1 MKNTVKEEIINSV
14 FGENSAKLDSDAPDC
29 RYFNYRKTGI
39 YIVIEEDKCALK
51 LFGYPKG
58 QPVSLSLAKLV
69 HSLFKNESNVKIA
82 ATLKQSVEEQR
93 GTTFYPL
100 SKDDFLL
107 ETNEINWDEIVSLTW
122 FSVYFEETDFEKVKN
137 YVKMFKQRIDEN
149 MDEIKEILSED
160 SNQEQERLLMQSEE
174 KNIAF
179 FEHPAF
185 YVAYKAMQENI
196 DDGAVFLKEIGVWKN
211 YIQYKPQNGLGED
224 WAWSSCHYEF
234 RIDKGDLQVCFH
246 CEKTCPYQSKFADLL
261 KNLTEG
267 IFPKKWVHKNKSW
280 IEYARIPLSDPD
292 AGVKAADAMC
302 NFYRNCG
309 DKINKLIET
318 CKSGVETVED
328 LFNQNESGGKSVKK
342 NEEIALNTIL
352 YGPPGTGKTFNTMA
366 YAVAI
371 CEEKDV
377 SELKKEMQDD
387 YGSVKKRYDALKD
400 AGRIEFV
407 TFHQSYGYEDF
418 IEGIKPD
425 LDNTTGELKYKLEVG
440 CFKSFCDKVFGNF
453 EEAWENLCD
462 KLDDEEKEFLEI
474 PYISDETKTFPIEWN
489 ASHNGLKAKGAHRF
503 FNKKQLENV
512 YKKEPGVKKRGHD
525 NYRKAIVKFMQKE
538 CGLKEYNGNE
548 KSETVNN
555 ARVFIIDEINRGNI
569 SKIFGELITLI
580 EPSKRIGVVEEM
592 YAKLPCSGDEF
603 GVPNNVYI
611 LGTMNTADR
620 SIAMMDTALRR
631 RFNFVEMMPDTSDSS
646 PLKGKVIGD
655 IDICEMLKIINKRIE
670 YLYDREHTI
679 GHAFFIGIDDFD
691 GLASVFRNKVI
702 PLLQEYFYDDYE
714 KIRLV
719 LGDDGKSE
727 EYQFVSRKLP
737 ENNLFKGR
745 ILDDGNDDQKY
756 VYGINQKAFDSPE
769 SYKGII

>member
-1 MKNTVKEEIINSV
+1 MS
-14 FGENSAKLDSDAPDC
+14 
-29 RYFNYRKTGI
+29 
-39 YIVIEEDKCALK
+39 
-51 LFGYPKG
+51 
-58 QPVSLSLAKLV
+58 
-69 HSLFKNESNVKIA
+69 
-82 ATLKQSVEEQR
+82 
-93 GTTFYPL
+93 
-100 SKDDFLL
+100 
-107 ETNEINWDEIVSLTW
+107 
-122 FSVYFEETDFEKVKN
+122 ETDFVH
-137 YVKMFKQRIDEN
+137 
-149 MDEIKEILSED
+149 S
-160 SNQEQERLLMQSEE
+160 
-174 KNIAF
+174 
-179 FEHPAF
+179 AF
-185 YVAYKAMQENI
+185 YYAYKAMREKIENGTI
-196 DDGAVFLKEIGVWKN
+196 SMEEILAKKDC
-211 YIQYKPQNGLGED
+211 IQYKPRNGLSED
-224 WAWSSCHYEF
+224 WEWSKCHYEF
-234 RIDKGDLQVCFH
+234 RIDDGDMQVCFH
-246 CEKTCPYQSKFADLL
+246 CEHDWPYQDKFAYFLI
-261 KNLTEG
+261 NLHDG
-267 IFPKKWVHKNKSW
+267 IFPKKWVRKDKSW
-280 IEYARIPLSDPD
+280 IEYARIPLSDSNV
-292 AGVKAADAMC
+292 GVKAAEAMC
-302 NFYRNCG
+302 DFYRNYG
-309 DKINKLIET
+309 DKIDELIRNS
-318 CKSGVETVED
+318 KFSGEVNID
-328 LFNQNESGGKSVKK
+328 LFSKNANGGNRVTKK
-342 NEEIALNTIL
+342 EEIALNTIL

-366 YAVAI
+366 FAVSI

-377 SELKKEMQDD
+377 SEIKKEMQDD
-387 YGSVKKRYDALKD
+387 CGSVKKRYDALKD
-400 AGRIEFV
+400 AGRIEFI

-440 CFKSFCDKVFGNF
+440 SFKSFCDKVFGNF

-580 EPSKRIGVVEEM
+580 EPSKRIGAVEEM

-603 GVPNNVYI
+603 GVPNNIYI

-631 RFNFVEMMPDTSDSS
+631 RFNFVEMMPDTGDSS

>member
-1 MKNTVKEEIINSV
+1 MAVFKNDQEKEKFVRSFLNEKIKN
-14 FGENSAKLDSDAPDC
+14 GELKNAKIRNGNLGCYLSSNHGLLK
-29 RYFNYRKTGI
+29 Y
-39 YIVIEEDKCALK
+39 VAL
-51 LFGYPKG
+51 G
-58 QPVSLSLAKLV
+58 V
-69 HSLFKNESNVKIA
+69 NESNVFLRFWEHEDKKPRKENIEKRRSYLEDYYKKIQQDLGPEVKYKSFNNVNHYICDKDN
-82 ATLKQSVEEQR
+82 TLK
-93 GTTFYPL
+93 GFCAYYP
-100 SKDDFLL
+100 D
-107 ETNEINWDEIVSLTW
+107 
-122 FSVYFEETDFEKVKN
+122 
-137 YVKMFKQRIDEN
+137 R
-149 MDEIKEILSED
+149 
-160 SNQEQERLLMQSEE
+160 
-174 KNIAF
+174 
-179 FEHPAF
+179 
-185 YVAYKAMQENI
+185 
-196 DDGAVFLKEIGVWKN
+196 
-211 YIQYKPQNGLGED
+211 
-224 WAWSSCHYEF
+224 
-234 RIDKGDLQVCFH
+234 
-246 CEKTCPYQSKFADLL
+246 
-261 KNLTEG
+261 
-267 IFPKKWVHKNKSW
+267 
-280 IEYARIPLSDPD
+280 
-292 AGVKAADAMC
+292 
-302 NFYRNCG
+302 
-309 DKINKLIET
+309 
-318 CKSGVETVED
+318 
-328 LFNQNESGGKSVKK
+328 KSVKELEK
-342 NEEIALNTIL
+342 DINRLYDVYSHMKDAVDGSKILELIQRSKGAIPSGISNNGEKEMSVFEANKEKIELNTIL

-371 CEEKDV
+371 CEGKNV
-377 SELKKEMQDD
+377 SEIKNEVYDD
-387 YGSVKKRYDALKD
+387 YGSVKNRYDALKE

-425 LDNTTGELKYKLEVG
+425 LEDSTGELKYKLEAG

-548 KSETVNN
+548 KNETLNK
-555 ARVFIIDEINRGNI
+555 AHVFVIDEINRGNI

-580 EPSKRIGVVEEM
+580 EPSKRLGEKESMKVT
-592 YAKLPCSGDEF
+592 LPCSGDEF

-631 RFNFVEMMPDTSDSS
+631 RFNFVEMMPDTSESS
-646 PLKGKVIGD
+646 PLNGKIIEG
-655 IDICEMLKIINKRIE
+655 IDICKMLMTINKRIE

-679 GHAFFIGIDDFD
+679 GHAFFIGINDFA
-691 GLASVFRNKVI
+691 GLSSVFRNKVI

-727 EYQFVSRKLP
+727 EHQFVTKKKP
-737 ENNLFKGR
+737 EPNLFRGQVFEDR
-745 ILDDGNDDQKY
+745 SDDEKY
-756 VYGINQKAFDSPE
+756 IYEVNEKAFNLQE
-769 SYKGII
+769 SYKGIIQ

>member
-137 YVKMFKQRIDEN
+137 YVKMFKQRIDGKYEKIN
-149 MDEIKEILSED
+149 EILSNNSD
-160 SNQEQERLLMQSEE
+160 
-174 KNIAF
+174 
-179 FEHPAF
+179 
-185 YVAYKAMQENI
+185 
-196 DDGAVFLKEIGVWKN
+196 
-211 YIQYKPQNGLGED
+211 LGE
-224 WAWSSCHYEF
+224 SSSDNSVSSLLEKIKDLMNEKIKQGETKLAYLALNPKYSCLQYGYGGTNSEIWRSSKCHYEF
-234 RIDKGDLQVCFH
+234 NETKRPRNIAICFH
-246 CEKTCPYQSKFADLL
+246 CEKNYGKNGGRELLADLL
-261 KNLTEG
+261 K
-267 IFPKKWVHKNKSW
+267 KNKDLQTMLIDW
-280 IEYARIPLSDPD
+280 QGLDGAGICYANISTK
-292 AGVKAADAMC
+292 GNADEIAKNAVQKMLE
-302 NFYRNCG
+302 FEGKCG
-309 DKINKLIET
+309 STIAELIQKSNDGSEIGHNEDK
-318 CKSGVETVED
+318 
-328 LFNQNESGGKSVKK
+328 QMKK
-342 NEEIALNTIL
+342 NSDEAASLNTIL

-366 YAVAI
+366 YAVSI

-377 SELKKEMQDD
+377 SEIKKEMQDD

-418 IEGIKPD
+418 IEGIRPD

-440 CFKSFCDKVFGNF
+440 SFKSFCDKVFGNF

-462 KLDDEEKEFLEI
+462 KLDDEEREYLEI

-580 EPSKRIGVVEEM
+580 EPSKRIGAVEEM

-631 RFNFVEMMPDTSDSS
+631 RFNFVEMMPDTGDSS
-646 PLKGKVIGD
+646 PLKGKVIGN